1 MQETVDGASGNKLFA
16 VVVVDGDGV
25 DGTDACGELRV
36 ELGVFGHLTDEQL
49 VVDLLGILEVGFPVV
64 EVLHEGVPLV
74 DTLKHP
80 DTGLAVVLDLHTA
93 SVGPSITKQWRP
105 AGSHES
111 ESTDEAATA
120 LIGGRREADDMP
132 DGVGVVATVKAVGS
146 EFSEKNVTFM
156 AGSIAY
162 NAFVSLAPL
171 LLVLLLAVRF
181 LEVGLESQVVTL
193 ADRYLT
199 PGVSGVV
206 ERMVEGDGGTSASV
220 VGIVVALWGS
230 LKIFRNLDTAFSE
243 IFESDDGNGFVD
255 QLRDGLV
262 VLFAL
267 LVGVVG
273 MVLATAAFAYVQW
286 IPFVGL
292 LSPLL
297 LVVGLSVAFFPL
309 FYVFPDVD
317 LEPREIVP
325 GVVVAAVGWALL
337 QAAFQVYVS
346 FKTPSDAALLG
357 TLILVVTWLYFSGI
371 VLLLGAVVNA
381 VLTGNA
387 GDLVERR
394 VRESATTETEREFAP
409 NEAAPYL
416 SGLREDV
423 TGRYEGM
430 QSVHEGQQPRPT
442 PTGRVKVE
450 EQSLDTDEGEE
461 WAVTVRYPYD
471 ADAE

>member
-1 MQETVDGASGNKLFA
+1 MS
-16 VVVVDGDGV
+16 
-25 DGTDACGELRV
+25 V
-36 ELGVFGHLTDEQL
+36 E
-49 VVDLLGILEVGFPVV
+49 
-64 EVLHEGVPLV
+64 
-74 DTLKHP
+74 
-80 DTGLAVVLDLHTA
+80 
-93 SVGPSITKQWRP
+93 S
-105 AGSHES
+105 
-111 ESTDEAATA
+111 
-120 LIGGRREADDMP
+120 
-132 DGVGVVATVKAVGS
+132 GVVTTAKAIGA

-171 LLVLLLAVRF
+171 LLLLLLSVQF
-181 LEVGLESQVVTL
+181 FGSGLESQVISL
-193 ADRYLT
+193 AKQYLT
-199 PGVSGVV
+199 PGVSGII
-206 ERMVEGDGGTSASV
+206 ERMAEGDGGTGVSV
-220 VGIVVALWGS
+220 VGLVVALWGS

-243 IFESDDGNGFVD
+243 IFESEARNGFVD

-286 IPFVGL
+286 IPFVGV
-292 LSPLL
+292 LSPVL
-297 LVVGLSVAFFPL
+297 LVVGLCVAFFPL

-317 LEPREIVP
+317 LAPREVLP
-325 GVVVAAVGWALL
+325 GVLVAAVGWAVL
-337 QAAFQVYVS
+337 QALFQVYVS
-346 FKTPSDAALLG
+346 FKTPSDAALLS

-371 VLLLGAVVNA
+371 VLLLGGVVNA

-394 VRESATTETEREFAP
+394 ARESATTETEREFAP

-423 TGRYEGM
+423 TGRYEEM
-430 QSVHEGQQPRPT
+430 QSVHEGQQPRPE
-442 PTGRVKVE
+442 PTGRVKIE
-450 EQSLDTDEGEE
+450 EQSLDIDEGEE

-471 ADAE
+471 ADSEQ